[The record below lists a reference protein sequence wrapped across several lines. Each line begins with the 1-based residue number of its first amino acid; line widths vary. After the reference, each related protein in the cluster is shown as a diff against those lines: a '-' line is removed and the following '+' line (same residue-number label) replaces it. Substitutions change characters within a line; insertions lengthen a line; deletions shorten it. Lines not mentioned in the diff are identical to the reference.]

1 MSNGVSCIVNSDL
14 RKLISDM
21 LANGEWEIVS
31 KNKHMKIK
39 NIKSGIVVSIPITP
53 SDRRIC
59 KNIVTKLKYA
69 ANGYIYVRG
78 GELKT
83 IAA

>member
-1 MSNGVSCIVNSDL
+1 MSNSVSCIVNSDL
-14 RKLISDM
+14 KKLISEM
-21 LANGEWEIVS
+21 LDSKEWEIVS
-31 KNKHMKIK
+31 KNKHMKIR
-39 NIKSGIVVSIPITP
+39 NVKSGIMVSIPITP

-59 KNIVTKLKYA
+59 KNIITKLKYA

-78 GELKT
+78 GELRT